1 MQIQPKHDKNMKEIE
16 ELNYE
21 DFNAGTLSEDIK
33 AGRLVTHKDDG
44 LLVVLSKNKE
54 G

>member
-21 DFNAGTLSEDIK
+21 DFNSGTLSEDIK
-33 AGRLVTHKDDG
+33 AGRLVAHKDYG